1 MRYYL
6 RQILG
11 LLGPLFIFSVAV
23 VRVGLDLIGYSTL
36 PDDWPVAL
44 KRGEA
49 VLSWLM
55 TMPSWLPLLAAFLMF
70 GWYIWWLRPKPVQA
84 SETVVGLPRMV
95 ERAVS
100 GSAAPAG
107 KVVFE
112 FGSFGFDINSEFRHS
127 VEQSARSNGSSE
139 YVDFED
145 LIVRIKSSARLDDT
159 TTRLQINSDDHG
171 NEITLEP
178 VGAFSGVVGP
188 GQECS
193 IRISRR
199 NLEDGTIVLLPDERR
214 QARPKIGSIYEVKLQ
229 VFHSA
234 GTEEAQFRVNFR
246 SERKHPHS
254 TVYKADNVQLPPP
267 KVAGPH
273 EMFLG
278 FHQPKLTFS
287 DAETAATGNVI
298 AMPLVSSTSK
308 ET

>member
-23 VRVGLDLIGYSTL
+23 VRIGLDLIGYSTL

-55 TMPSWLPLLAAFLMF
+55 TMPSWLPLLAAFIMF
-70 GWYIWWLRPKPVQA
+70 GWYIWWLRPNPEPA
-84 SETVVGLPRMV
+84 PTVSSPLTGK
-95 ERAVS
+95 RALS
-100 GSAAPAG
+100 GSSKSASN
-107 KVVFE
+107 VIFE
-112 FGSFGFDINSEFRHS
+112 FGSFGFDLDSEFRHS
-127 VEQSARSNGSSE
+127 VEQNARSNGSSE

-145 LIVRIKSSARLDDT
+145 LIVRIKSNARLDDT
-159 TTRLQINSDDHG
+159 TTRLQINSDNYG
-171 NEITLEP
+171 NELTLEP
-178 VGAFSGVVGP
+178 VGGFSGVVGP

-199 NLEDGTIVLLPDERR
+199 NLGDGTIVLLPNEKK

-229 VFHSA
+229 VFHSK

-246 SERKHPHS
+246 SERKHPSS
-254 TVYKADNVQLPPP
+254 TIYQAENIQLPVPR
-267 KVAGPH
+267 ASSSRG
-273 EMFLG
+273 MFVG
-278 FHQPKLTFS
+278 FQQPKLTFS
-287 DAETAATGNVI
+287 DAESVVTGNVVTL
-298 AMPLVSSTSK
+298 PLSSSTVK